1 MDDQIILDMFFARQ
15 ETALI
20 ETKQKYGQRLHHT
33 SMNILHNYEDAEECV
48 NDTLLKAW
56 DAIPPTR
63 PTSFGAYL
71 AKITR
76 NLSINKWEAGSAAKR
91 GGGSIPLLLS
101 ELEDCIPAS
110 GGLEEICEAK
120 FLTESINSF
129 LSTVSQTARVTFT
142 LRYFHGESIQSIS
155 KQFKIS
161 ESKTKSILFRVRKK
175 LKIHLEKEGIVI

>member
-15 ETALI
+15 ESALD
-20 ETKQKYGQRLHHT
+20 ETKQKYGHRLQKT
-33 SMNILHNYEDAEECV
+33 SMNILSSYEDAEECV

-56 DAIPPTR
+56 NVIPPNR
-63 PTSFGAYL
+63 PTSLGAYL
-71 AKITR
+71 AKIAR
-76 NLSINKWEAGSAAKR
+76 NLSINKWEAGSTAKR

-110 GGLEEICEAK
+110 GGPEETYEST
-120 FLTESINSF
+120 FLTETINSF
-129 LSTVSQTARVTFT
+129 LSTVNQTARVTFT

-155 KQFKIS
+155 EQFKIS

-175 LKIHLEKEGIVI
+175 LKIHLEKEGIQL

>member
-1 MDDQIILDMFFARQ
+1 MEDQIILDMYFAR
-15 ETALI
+15 EESAII
-20 ETKQKYGQRLHHT
+20 ETKQKYGQRLLNT
-33 SMNILHNYEDAEECV
+33 SMNILNSYEDAEECV

-71 AKITR
+71 AKISR
-76 NLSINKWEAGSAAKR
+76 NLSINKWESGNTIKR
-91 GGGSIPLLLS
+91 GGGTIPLLLS

-110 GGLEEICEAK
+110 GGLEEEWEMS
-120 FLTESINSF
+120 FLTETINEF
-129 LSTVSQTARVTFT
+129 LSTVNQTARVAFT

-175 LKIHLEKEGIVI
+175 LKIHLEKEGII